1 MQFYST
7 RNKKLK
13 VELKD
18 AVLNSLAPDGGLF
31 MPESLDKLSDSFFAN
46 FKNRRFQENAFLIAK
61 HLLGDSLE
69 DQVLEKIVYDAFNFD
84 VPLIQLSDQIYSLEL
99 WHGPSLAFKDFGARF
114 MSRLIAHFVKHQ
126 DQKQTILVA
135 TSGDTGGAVASGFA
149 GIDNVE
155 VVILYPK
162 DKVSPLQEL
171 QLTTWGG
178 NIKAIEIDGVFDDC
192 QTIVKRAFLDE
203 ELNRL
208 KNLSSANSIN
218 IARLIP
224 QSFYYFEAIKQLD
237 KGDEKVAI
245 SVPSGNFGNLCAG
258 LIARKLGLSI
268 DYFVAATNINKVV
281 PEYLSSSIYIPK
293 ASQSTISNAMD
304 VGNPSNFERL
314 MDMYNSDHSVITQD
328 IYGYHYTDDQTKE
341 ALSTISRKYNYTADP
356 HGAVGFLAINEF
368 LLDRRDCLGI
378 FLETAH
384 PAKFLPVMET
394 VLDQVSIPDSLRRL
408 EDLAMSKQ
416 SLNNNYN
423 EFKEWLLGQ

>member
-69 DQVLEKIVYDAFNFD
+69 DQALEKIVYDAFNFD

>member
-13 VELKD
+13 VELKE

-69 DQVLEKIVYDAFNFD
+69 DQALEKIVYDAFNFD

-268 DYFVAATNINKVV
+268 DYFIAATNINKVV
-281 PEYLSSSIYIPK
+281 PEYLSSSIYKPK
-293 ASQSTISNAMD
+293 TSQSTISNAMD

-314 MDMYNSDHSVITQD
+314 MDMYNSDHSLITQD

-341 ALSTISRKYNYTADP
+341 ALSAISRKYNYTADP

-368 LLDRRDCLGI
+368 LLDRRDCQGI

-394 VLDQVSIPDSLRRL
+394 VLDQVSVPDSLRRL
-408 EDLAMSKQ
+408 EYLEMSKQ

-423 EFKEWLLGQ
+423 EFKDWLLGQ